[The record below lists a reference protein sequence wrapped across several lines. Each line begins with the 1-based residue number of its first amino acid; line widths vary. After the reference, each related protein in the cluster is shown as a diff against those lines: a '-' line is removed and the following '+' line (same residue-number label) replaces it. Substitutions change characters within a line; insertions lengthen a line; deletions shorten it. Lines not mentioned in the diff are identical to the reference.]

1 MSAINTTAA
10 DEACAFNF
18 SDNQG
23 RHYHKTEF
31 ILYWR
36 EVEVVSDLLGRI
48 FYDEDNE
55 TWSSM
60 TPAQLREIALAN
72 VLREDIIK
80 NNSVSW
86 ESPIYGSAIAFEP
99 GVWTQTDGLAEGVT
113 FPASSVACGE
123 DASYCE
129 SPTESSDLVLTDLN
143 TNNDGMTLYSP
154 YAFRGPSDMSVY
166 QQCSEDKPEF
176 CPSMDLA
183 FAYDYSNITTETAE
197 WYNAPRCL
205 YLRDGIRT
213 GYWTAP
219 YFDAGAGNVSM
230 VTYAQPIISQSGK
243 FLGVTTID
251 IAVDS
256 LCYGEQCD
264 YQVDNNY
271 LTNIRPAGFTF
282 VAISMAVSL
291 GCGGWTYK
299 NRKDKV
305 VIASQPFFLFLICI
319 GCFIMASAIIPLSI
333 DDSIASP
340 EGCSKACMA
349 FPWLLSLGFTAIF
362 SALTSKTWRLNRVV
376 ENARCVCLIVRIVL
390 SLNDKPTA

>member
-1 MSAINTTAA
+1 VCFPHSSQEQHFFMHLAPRTFHLPPALDSTHAIHLHTCTLRMRTPRQHPVQYPRAPPIADSSMSAINTTAA

-99 GVWTQTDGLAEGVT
+99 DVWTQTDGLAEGVT
-113 FPASSVACGE
+113 FPASSVACRE
-123 DASYCE
+123 NASYCE
-129 SPTESSDLVLTDLN
+129 SPTESSDLVLTELN

-154 YAFRGPSDMSVY
+154 YAFRGPSDMSIY

-183 FAYDYSNITTETAE
+183 FAYDYSNITTKTAE
-197 WYNAPRCL
+197 WYN
-205 YLRDGIRT
+205 
-213 GYWTAP
+213 
-219 YFDAGAGNVSM
+219 VS
-230 VTYAQPIISQSGK
+230 IISLLWRQLTFHQHS
-243 FLGVTTID
+243 L
-251 IAVDS
+251 IAM
-256 LCYGEQCD
+256 CE
-264 YQVDNNY
+264 
-271 LTNIRPAGFTF
+271 
-282 VAISMAVSL
+282 M
-291 GCGGWTYK
+291 
-299 NRKDKV
+299 
-305 VIASQPFFLFLICI
+305 
-319 GCFIMASAIIPLSI
+319 
-333 DDSIASP
+333 
-340 EGCSKACMA
+340 
-349 FPWLLSLGFTAIF
+349 
-362 SALTSKTWRLNRVV
+362 
-376 ENARCVCLIVRIVL
+376 
-390 SLNDKPTA
+390 

>member
-1 MSAINTTAA
+1 VN
-10 DEACAFNF
+10 
-18 SDNQG
+18 
-23 RHYHKTEF
+23 
-31 ILYWR
+31 
-36 EVEVVSDLLGRI
+36 VVL
-48 FYDEDNE
+48 
-55 TWSSM
+55 
-60 TPAQLREIALAN
+60 
-72 VLREDIIK
+72 K
-80 NNSVSW
+80 
-86 ESPIYGSAIAFEP
+86 
-99 GVWTQTDGLAEGVT
+99 
-113 FPASSVACGE
+113 
-123 DASYCE
+123 
-129 SPTESSDLVLTDLN
+129 
-143 TNNDGMTLYSP
+143 
-154 YAFRGPSDMSVY
+154 
-166 QQCSEDKPEF
+166 K
-176 CPSMDLA
+176 
-183 FAYDYSNITTETAE
+183 
-197 WYNAPRCL
+197 APRCL

-213 GYWTAP
+213 GYWTSP

-264 YQVDNNY
+264 YQVDYNY

-291 GCGGWTYK
+291 SCGGWTYK

-349 FPWLLSLGFTAIF
+349 FPWVSGHIVSHGTCIHTSHLLIEYISFPFRTNLQLLSLGFTAIF

-376 ENARCVCLIVRIVL
+376 ENARCVCLIIRIIYH
-390 SLNDKPTA
+390 

>member
-1 MSAINTTAA
+1 
-10 DEACAFNF
+10 
-18 SDNQG
+18 
-23 RHYHKTEF
+23 
-31 ILYWR
+31 
-36 EVEVVSDLLGRI
+36 
-48 FYDEDNE
+48 
-55 TWSSM
+55 
-60 TPAQLREIALAN
+60 
-72 VLREDIIK
+72 
-80 NNSVSW
+80 
-86 ESPIYGSAIAFEP
+86 
-99 GVWTQTDGLAEGVT
+99 
-113 FPASSVACGE
+113 
-123 DASYCE
+123 
-129 SPTESSDLVLTDLN
+129 
-143 TNNDGMTLYSP
+143 
-154 YAFRGPSDMSVY
+154 
-166 QQCSEDKPEF
+166 
-176 CPSMDLA
+176 
-183 FAYDYSNITTETAE
+183 
-197 WYNAPRCL
+197 
-205 YLRDGIRT
+205 
-213 GYWTAP
+213 
-219 YFDAGAGNVSM
+219 M

-305 VIASQPFFLFLICI
+305 VIASQPFFLLLICV

-349 FPWLLSLGFTAIF
+349 FPWVSGHLVLHGTCIRTSHLLIESFSKQLLHQLLSLGFTAIF

-376 ENARCVCLIVRIVL
+376 ENARCVYLIIRIVL
-390 SLNDKPTA
+390 SLNDNPTACFVSDA